1 MRLFIAINFND
12 DIKEELENNIEDLK
26 DEAKRGNFSLIDNLH
41 LTLAFIGE
49 LDKRN
54 LQTVKDAM
62 IYAVSNFE
70 YGPFE
75 ILLGDFGRFKGRRGG
90 EYLYWRGLA
99 KSEELNVL
107 QRSIVRQLAYLDIPV
122 DEKPFKPHITLARSC
137 VLYEDFDEEYYCDGL
152 FDESM
157 TVKSIELMQS
167 EVINGRTVYTTI
179 YSLKI

>member
-12 DIKEELENNIEDLK
+12 EIKEELENNIEDLK

-49 LDKRN
+49 LDQRN

-75 ILLGDFGRFKGRRGG
+75 ISLGEFGSFRGKRGG
-90 EYLYWRGLA
+90 ERLYWRGID
-99 KSEELNVL
+99 KSDELVTL
-107 QRSIVRQLAYLDIPV
+107 QRSLVRQLEYLDIPV
-122 DEKPFKPHITLARSC
+122 DDKPFKPHITLARSC
-137 VLYEDFDEEYYCDGL
+137 VLYDDFDEEYYCDGL
-152 FDESM
+152 IDEQM
-157 TVKSIELMQS
+157 TVNSIELMRS
-167 EVINGRTVYTTI
+167 EIINGRTIYTPI
-179 YSLKI
+179 YSLNI

>member
-12 DIKEELENNIEDLK
+12 DIKEELENNIEDLR
-26 DEAKRGNFSLIDNLH
+26 DEAKRGNFSLTDNLH

-75 ILLGDFGRFKGRRGG
+75 ISLGDFGRFKGRRGG
-90 EYLYWRGLA
+90 EYLYWRGLSDS
-99 KSEELNVL
+99 KELKQL
-107 QRSIVRQLAYLDIPV
+107 QRSLVKQLEYLDIPV
-122 DEKPFKPHITLARSC
+122 DNKPFRPHITLARSC
-137 VLYEDFDEEYYCDGL
+137 TLYEDFDEEYYRDGL
-152 FDESM
+152 FDEQM
-157 TVKSIELMQS
+157 TVRPIELMQS

-179 YSLKI
+179 YSLDI